1 MTVALVREAIRSFL
15 RTETPQ
21 VLCIR
26 GKWGVGKT
34 FIWTDVFKEAKAAG
48 TVALPYYC
56 YVSLFGLQS
65 IDEVRQ
71 TIFENRVTTRQVEIE
86 PTLESL
92 RENVRYYAQAAGRQI
107 SKYSKFAKFAKVPYL
122 DRYIANFSG
131 GFRQVV
137 SLAVRD
143 TIICFD
149 DFERKKLSAKDLLGL
164 VSQFREQKACKA
176 VIILNEDALSN
187 DEKAEFRR
195 YFEKVVE
202 IPIEFAPTPTE
213 CADIAIPDTGFA
225 SDSMRADAIAL
236 GISNIRIIYRI
247 RKLADDLLQI
257 FEPFSQ
263 ATKRQALH
271 TLTLLVWSKYDEG
284 AIPLS
289 FIVERAKRSLFYI
302 NKEERT
308 EEEKQCGP
316 VLEAYK
322 FGYCDKL
329 DLAILSGVERG
340 FFDKG
345 ELVAEAQQQD
355 EREAEAASRQALHD
369 AWRIFH
375 GSFDDN
381 LPQVVEAICSAYR
394 KHMKA
399 ASRGNLDEAVS
410 MLRSLGCDEQASQ
423 LVSLYIEAN
432 RGQITAVDDG
442 SDPFRSGVKDEEFRQ
457 QLAAVVVPP
466 AQKPFKDI
474 FIDIY
479 QGQLHHDD
487 MQATLSLS
495 VDDLYR
501 LFRDIK
507 GDDLYRV
514 IEGALF
520 WRRVINA
527 TAEQKE
533 MTKKALEALT
543 MIGRESPLNAH
554 RVVKFGVVLDEDKPA
569 TAADD

>member
-34 FIWTDVFKEAKAAG
+34 FIWDDVFKEAKASGA
-48 TVALPYYC
+48 VALPYYC

-92 RENVRYYAQAAGRQI
+92 RENVRHYAQAAGQQI
-107 SKYSKFAKFAKVPYL
+107 SKYSKFAKVPYL

-149 DFERKKLSAKDLLGL
+149 DFERKKLGAKDLLGL

-176 VIILNEDALSN
+176 VIILNEDALSD

-213 CADIAIPDTGFA
+213 CADIAIRGTGFA
-225 SDSMRADAIAL
+225 CESMREDAIAL

-247 RKLADDLLQI
+247 QNLAQELLQI
-257 FEPFSQ
+257 LEPFGQS
-263 ATKRQALH
+263 TKRQALH
-271 TLTLLVWSKYDEG
+271 TLALLVWSKYDDG
-284 AIPLS
+284 AIPLT
-289 FIVERAKRSLFYI
+289 FIVERANRRLFFI
-302 NKEERT
+302 DKEERT
-308 EEEKQCGP
+308 EDEKKWGP
-316 VLEAYK
+316 ILETYE
-322 FGYCDKL
+322 FQYCDKL
-329 DLAILSGVERG
+329 DLAILNGVERG
-340 FFDKG
+340 FFDKA

-355 EREAEAASRQALHD
+355 EREAEAASRQALHG
-369 AWRIFH
+369 AWRAFH

-381 LPQVVEAICSAYR
+381 LPEVVEAICSAYGT
-394 KHMKA
+394 HMKA
-399 ASRGNLDEAVS
+399 VARGNLDDAVG
-410 MLRSLGCDEQASQ
+410 MLRSLGCNEQASQ

-432 RGQITAVDDG
+432 RSQIRAVDDG
-442 SDPFRSGVKDEEFRQ
+442 SDPFRSGIKDEEFRQ
-457 QLAAVVVPP
+457 KLAAVTVPP
-466 AQKPFKDI
+466 TRKPVKDI

-479 QGQLHHDD
+479 RGQFQHDD
-487 MQATLSLS
+487 MEATLSLS

-501 LFRDIK
+501 LFRDQK

-520 WRRVINA
+520 WRRVSNA
-527 TAEQKE
+527 TEEQRE
-533 MTKKALEALT
+533 LTKRALEALA

-554 RVVKFGVVLDEDKPA
+554 RVVKFGVALDEHKP
-569 TAADD
+569 TKAAD